1 MPLKP
6 TIGHLDPKSDRA
18 EMWLEVYGSLEVPLK
33 SPIAKQGMFPDPIDG
48 SKLHYYYEVDLKQLT
63 PEQLDK
69 AAEIIGR
76 RFGIPAQEIRQDIE
90 RQGIPV
96 LADDVS
102 VSFDA
107 RLVL

>member
-1 MPLKP
+1 
-6 TIGHLDPKSDRA
+6 
-18 EMWLEVYGSLEVPLK
+18 MWREIYGSLEVPLK
-33 SPIAKQGMFPDPIDG
+33 SPVPQLGEFPDDQGGMAIR
-48 SKLHYYYEVDLKQLT
+48 KFYEADLTKFT
-63 PEQLDK
+63 PKQLDK